1 VVNSGEDLLGQCGL
15 AGGARHDHSADELGE
30 MLAAAAAELPA
41 WTRERAQQ
49 WWQKNLPNLYY
60 TASRV
65 DTVDSGVSTVINV

>member
-1 VVNSGEDLLGQCGL
+1 
-15 AGGARHDHSADELGE
+15 